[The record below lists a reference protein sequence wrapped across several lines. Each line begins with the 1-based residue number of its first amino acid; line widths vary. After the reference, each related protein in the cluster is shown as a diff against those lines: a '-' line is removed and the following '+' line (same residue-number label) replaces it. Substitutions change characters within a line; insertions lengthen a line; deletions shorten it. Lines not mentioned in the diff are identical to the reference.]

1 MIGTRKPPLQFVQ
14 FLWRWSPERWNFYSV
29 ALLQHCVVFPPE
41 SAPLARVLP
50 LVFALRHGPRLAA
63 RPPVSP
69 THREM
74 QAAEVEFMP
83 EPSITSESATG
94 APGFQLVT
102 EAQAEQALCATIERF
117 EQSGDSPLEL
127 AQALIRLGTL
137 RQQKESYADAEVL
150 FAKAVDVSE
159 QILGSDHIDLV
170 PALTSLGAVRV
181 RRGSPEAAE
190 PLLNRAVAISERYL
204 GQGHPDL
211 VILVTDLSRLCLKNG
226 AYSLAEPLLQR
237 LLKMKRS
244 KGEDH
249 PEVATVLASLAVVHE
264 SRGKHESAEGLWR
277 RVLDIR
283 QRTLSPNHF
292 AHAVALEH
300 LADVCAARGKIAE
313 ALQLFQ
319 RARSIRE
326 ATLGSSH
333 PSLRVIRER
342 VADLELQA
350 SELSTESYD
359 TPVFAPQSAP
369 PPVFEREVTPPKPE
383 ISASLEAERE
393 AAAFAYRAALLE
405 RRHDALDADDDEQS
419 TSAPVQV
426 LEATWAFLRK
436 QYREVLTVAGVL
448 AFLLITLAVNSRAS
462 VATDQ
467 ASAEIPAATS
477 VSAPTLLPGPP
488 VAIAQTKIA
497 TPDTSFLVRESAS
510 SRSRP
515 VEQHRSEKPTERKT
529 PQASISIPTL
539 SPLMMTRFD
548 SIFGAAGAAARVPG
562 EVSIKAPPASIATS
576 RPDFNFTEP
585 STPQR
590 TRARLIGAL
599 PTPRYP
605 DQLIGVEGE
614 VEVRFNVDTTGR
626 PVMSTFSVV
635 SSPELLFTEA
645 VRKAIIGMRF
655 EPARSGGPKST
666 AVVDAVDVRFVFTVP
681 KRS

>member
-1 MIGTRKPPLQFVQ
+1 M
-14 FLWRWSPERWNFYSV
+14 
-29 ALLQHCVVFPPE
+29 PE
-41 SAPLARVLP
+41 S
-50 LVFALRHGPRLAA
+50 
-63 RPPVSP
+63 SISS
-69 THREM
+69 
-74 QAAEVEFMP
+74 
-83 EPSITSESATG
+83 EPATG
-94 APGFQLVT
+94 SPGFQLVT
-102 EAQAEQALCATIERF
+102 EAQAEQALCATIERH
-117 EQSGDSPLEL
+117 EQSGGSPLEL

-150 FAKAVDVSE
+150 FAKALDVSE
-159 QILGSDHIDLV
+159 QILGPDHIDLV

-181 RRGSPEAAE
+181 LRGSPEVAE
-190 PLLNRAVAISERYL
+190 PLLNRALAISERYL

-211 VILVTDLSRLCLKNG
+211 VILVNDLSRLCLKHS
-226 AYSLAEPLLQR
+226 AYSVAEPLLQR

-264 SRGKHESAEGLWR
+264 SRGRHESAEELWR

-283 QRTLSPNHF
+283 ERTLSPNHF

-319 RARSIRE
+319 RARAIRE

-350 SELSTESYD
+350 SELSTDSYD
-359 TPVFAPQSAP
+359 TPVFAPQSASP
-369 PPVFEREVTPPKPE
+369 RVFEREVAPPRPD
-383 ISASLEAERE
+383 IRPNLETERE
-393 AAAFAYRAALLE
+393 AAAIAYRAALLE
-405 RRHDALDADDDEQS
+405 RRQDALDPDDDQES
-419 TSAPVQV
+419 TGVSVRI
-426 LEATWAFLRK
+426 LETTLAFLRK

-462 VATDQ
+462 VGAEQ
-467 ASAEIPAATS
+467 AAIEIPAVTS
-477 VSAPTLLPGPP
+477 ASSPTLLPAPP
-488 VAIAQTKIA
+488 VAIGPSKAV
-497 TPDTSFLVRESAS
+497 TPDSSSLAREAAPI
-510 SRSRP
+510 RSRP
-515 VEQHRSEKPTERKT
+515 VEQHRAERSTERKSE
-529 PQASISIPTL
+529 PAPISIPTV
-539 SPLMMTRFD
+539 SAVTMTRFD
-548 SIFGAAGAAARVPG
+548 SIFGAAGAGARVPG
-562 EVSIKAPPASIATS
+562 DVAIKSPASPLVSS
-576 RPDFNFTEP
+576 RPDFRLTEP

-614 VEVRFNVDTTGR
+614 VEVRFNVDTTGH
-626 PVMSTFSVV
+626 PTMSTFSVV
-635 SSPELLFTEA
+635 SSPEPLFTEA

-655 EPARSGGPKST
+655 EPARSGGPKSS
-666 AVVDAVDVRFVFTVP
+666 AVVDAVDVRFVFTIP
-681 KRS
+681 KR